1 MENKRVRAKVHMLPT
16 ETPTPLITCLK
27 YKHDGKLLPK
37 GDVRVLSTTYNSEE
51 LVREGYEYQHLY
63 FTTDKKIVEGDWC
76 IDLISVQLGGQPRL
90 VRASREFAR
99 DTPAGEDAFKIVAST
114 DKSLGLPQPSQAFIE
129 KYVELGGI
137 DEVDLEYEEYRAM
150 LGVDIDDNTKIN
162 YSEPWYEIK
171 VDSTHNTVTIHSIKD
186 SWSREE
192 LTDILQVYRLDYE
205 QYKRSCH
212 YGPNQKEMVDWSNK
226 WIKEN
231 L

>member
-16 ETPTPLITCLK
+16 EDIENYPLYIHDKSYLIEGK
-27 YKHDGKLLPK
+27 Y
-37 GDVRVLSTTYNSEE
+37 RVGEPSGT
-51 LVREGYEYQHLY
+51 QKHLY
-63 FTTDKKIVEGDWC
+63 FTTDEEIKEGDWC

-137 DEVDLEYEEYRAM
+137 DEVDFELKSSDLDYFFGD
-150 LGVDIDDNTKIN
+150 L
-162 YSEPWYEIK
+162 K
-171 VDSTHNTVTIHSIKD
+171 VDSHNTITIHSIKD

-212 YGPNQKEMVDWSNK
+212 YGPNQKEIVDWSNK